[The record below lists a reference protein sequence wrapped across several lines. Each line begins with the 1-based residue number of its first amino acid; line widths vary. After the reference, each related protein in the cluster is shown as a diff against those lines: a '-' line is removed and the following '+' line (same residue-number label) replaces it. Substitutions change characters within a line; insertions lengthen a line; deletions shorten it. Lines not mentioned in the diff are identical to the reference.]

1 MERTAD
7 SGGPRAS
14 LLAPGD
20 DVATALHALR
30 AGTALRLAAGSVVR
44 DVTLQEDVP
53 FGHKFAVR
61 ALAQGMRVRKYGE
74 FIGRTT
80 ADVAAGAWVH
90 DQNLVTSA
98 RPSADRERA
107 WRDAAPPA
115 DLRALGP
122 SRTTVGEC
130 PIYDAKCGRL
140 WWIDVRETPAIHA
153 LDLATGG
160 EQRWPMKEDIGA
172 LVSASDG
179 RLLAGLRSGFAWVEP
194 ETCKL
199 LPIADPEPDAPQRRL
214 NEGKCDA
221 AGRLWCGS
229 MNPESAIAEGN
240 VYVLDHTLR
249 WRRVDGG
256 WLTPNGFTWSR
267 DGRTM
272 YSADT
277 RRGLVYAAD
286 YDVATGT
293 AGARRVFADLGAFP
307 GGPDGATVDADGFLW
322 WAQFEGGCLIRF
334 APGGAIDRV
343 VRLPVSRPT
352 SCTFGGA
359 GYRRLFVT
367 TATRG
372 LDAARLAA
380 EPLAGRVLEL
390 DVGVAGMPAVPFA
403 VGR

>member
-130 PIYDAKCGRL
+130 PIYDAKRGRL

-256 WLTPNGFTWSR
+256 
-267 DGRTM
+267 
-272 YSADT
+272 
-277 RRGLVYAAD
+277 
-286 YDVATGT
+286 
-293 AGARRVFADLGAFP
+293 
-307 GGPDGATVDADGFLW
+307 
-322 WAQFEGGCLIRF
+322 CLIRF

>member
-1 MERTAD
+1 MTVDA
-7 SGGPRAS
+7 SGLAAS
-14 LLAPGD
+14 LLMPGD
-20 DVATALHALR
+20 DVATALRALR
-30 AGTALRLAAGSVVR
+30 AGNALQLAAGNVTR
-44 DVTLQEDVP
+44 DVTLQEGVP

-61 ALAQGMRVRKYGE
+61 AIAQGMRIRKYGE
-74 FIGRTT
+74 YIGRTT

-90 DQNLVTSA
+90 DHNLVTTA

-115 DLRALGP
+115 ALRAVGAV
-122 SRTTVGEC
+122 RTTVGEC
-130 PIYDAKCGRL
+130 PIYDEPRERL

-153 LDLATGG
+153 LDFATGT
-160 EQRWPMKEDIGA
+160 EQRYPMTEDIGA
-172 LVSASDG
+172 LVPTNDG
-179 RLLAGLRSGFAWVEP
+179 RLLAGLRSGFAWVDP
-194 ETCKL
+194 QGCRLT
-199 LPIADPEPDAPQRRL
+199 PIADPEPDAPQRRL

-221 AGRLWCGS
+221 AGRMWCGS

-240 VYVLDHTLR
+240 VYVLDGALR
-249 WRRVDGG
+249 WRRAGDG
-256 WLTPNGFTWSR
+256 WLTPNGFAWSP
-267 DGRTM
+267 DGSTM

-293 AGARRVFADLGAFP
+293 AGMRRVFADLGAFP
-307 GGPDGATVDADGFLW
+307 GGPDGATVDADGYLW
-322 WAQFEGGCLIRF
+322 WAVFEGGCLIRF
-334 APGGAIDRV
+334 APDGGIDRV

-352 SCTFGGA
+352 SCAFGGP

-372 LDAARLAA
+372 LDAAQLSA

-403 VGR
+403 ARMR